1 MVMKNLLTLFLQEF
15 PTPECN
21 LKDAILLSIKETVS
35 TIIVKKPAKT
45 ELFCKALHINRT
57 AQSVSVIKIK
67 E

>member
-1 MVMKNLLTLFLQEF
+1 MKNLLTLFLQEF

-45 ELFCKALHINRT
+45 ELFCKALHT